1 MFNMLRMDLR
11 RLFKSRSFKIILLV
25 TAALILMVSLLTAV
39 VSDPETLDKMGASG
53 AELDETDR
61 QMAEEIRSMT
71 QLGLTHET
79 LGGGFLLVM
88 IGIGVTLFVSS
99 DFSSGFIKNI
109 CCAQPRR
116 IYYALSKA
124 MTAGVYS
131 GIITFLGITLVLLAP
146 HLYGMHLLPSTIFDI
161 LQYTFWMWL
170 PNWAFGVMALFMVLL
185 VRSSTLGILMSLAS
199 GLGLTA
205 AVSQVLPYL
214 LRLPYPSPY
223 FLSSV
228 VRSQCLPQPY
238 PSQMWT
244 VFLCSAGWA
253 LAYLAGSLLIMEK
266 RDI

>member
-1 MFNMLRMDLR
+1 MFNMLKMDLR
-11 RLFKSRSFKIILLV
+11 RLFKSRNFYIILGVTTVLV
-25 TAALILMVSLLTAV
+25 LMVAMLTAV
-39 VSDPETLDKMGASG
+39 VSDPETLDSMGVSG
-53 AELDETDR
+53 AEIDEIDR
-61 QMAEEIRSMT
+61 KMSEEIRSMT
-71 QLGLTHET
+71 QLDLAYET
-79 LGGGFLLVM
+79 LGGGFLLLM
-88 IGIGVTLFVSS
+88 TGIGVTIFVGS
-99 DFSSGFIKNI
+99 DFTSGFVKNI

-116 IYYALSKA
+116 AIYVLSKVL
-124 MTAGVYS
+124 TAGVYS
-131 GIITFLGITLVLLAP
+131 GILTILGVALVLLAP
-146 HLYGMHLLPSTIFDI
+146 HLYGMHLLPSTMFDI

-185 VRSSTLGILMSLAS
+185 ARSSTLGILMSLAS

-205 AVSQVLPYL
+205 AMSQVLPHL

-228 VRSQCLPQPY
+228 VRSQCLPQPS
-238 PSQMWT
+238 PSQMWA